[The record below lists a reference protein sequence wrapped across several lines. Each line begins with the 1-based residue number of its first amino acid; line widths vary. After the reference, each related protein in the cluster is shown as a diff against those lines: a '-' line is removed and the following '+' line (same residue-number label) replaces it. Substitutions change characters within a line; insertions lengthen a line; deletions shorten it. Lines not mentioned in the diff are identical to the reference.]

1 MTDLGQYLYQGSLSD
16 IRFNV
21 ENIEYIRQ
29 LKIKFEYSQMGMLF
43 TDVLNLLL
51 NEQKLLVEAHK
62 LRYCEKVDVKTIQDN
77 LRNAGLRK
85 SKAIEM
91 IGQIERAGIVLRER
105 ERVFIDGLKGNG
117 YKTLTPKQTEWLNR
131 IYAEVVG

>member
-1 MTDLGQYLYQGSLSD
+1 MTDLGQYLYQSSLDD
-16 IRFNV
+16 IRFNI
-21 ENIEYIRQ
+21 ENIEYFRH
-29 LKIKFEYSQMGMLF
+29 LKVKFEYSHLGNMF
-43 TDVLNLLL
+43 THTLRLLL
-51 NEQKLLVEAHK
+51 NEQKLLLEAHN
-62 LRYCEKVDVKTIQDN
+62 LRYCEKVDIKAIQDN

-117 YKTLTPKQTEWLNR
+117 YKTLTPRQTEWLNR